1 MKLEL
6 PTRKD
11 IPSVLNERGLI
22 GRAVEVGVHQGKFS
36 SEILKVW
43 RGKCLCSIDPWI
55 FQPEVKLD
63 KSNVS
68 NEEHNDCYKIC
79 VEALKPFGNRSVIIR
94 DFSIEA
100 SRNFEDSSLDF
111 VYLDARHDYR
121 SVMSDL
127 RAWWPKVKV
136 NGIMSGHDYFDKFL
150 RKNLVEVKRAVDTF
164 FEFGQLEE
172 IFQTHNDN
180 LPSWAVIKT
189 K

>member
-136 NGIMSGHDYFDKFL
+136 NGLLILDNADRLYYTQKADSFL
-150 RKNLVEVKRAVDTF
+150 NKYRCLPYYGIGPAVYQMWGTNIYVR
-164 FEFGQLEE
+164 Q
-172 IFQTHNDN
+172 Q
-180 LPSWAVIKT
+180 
-189 K
+189 